1 MVKKILTILTTALC
15 CVSCVENTIRERDA
29 FVVKRVEISENIK
42 EVHNYKYKYYLY
54 WLQKYHGYDKTVV
67 EEMYYYS
74 DEEYELGDTL
84 RLFNKK

>member
-1 MVKKILTILTTALC
+1 MLKKILTILTTALC
-15 CVSCVENTIRERDA
+15 CVSCVENSIRERDV

-42 EVHNYKYKYYLY
+42 NVYNYKHKYYLH
-54 WLQKYHGYDKTVV
+54 WLQKYNGIDKTVV

-74 DEEYELGDTL
+74 DEVYELGDTL